1 MTGLPIKNGIK
12 FFDQTIVPPD
22 RNGQMSSMILLKSKN
37 TFARLFAGC
46 LFTAVL
52 IVLAVLVFFPES
64 RGLAKTSTDDA
75 SCEDFDSFR
84 AEKENLPVRGETV
97 TLIAVGDIMLSRN
110 VASKMSKNGMDYP
123 FLKTRE
129 YLKSGDIVFGN
140 LETPIFPGRKIS
152 RSEMIFRADP
162 GSENALVDAG
172 FSVVSL
178 ANNHTPNFGEKA
190 LQDTFKYLD
199 QAGLSYV
206 GAGENEVYAHT
217 PVIINSKGFRFAF
230 LAYNDTDVVPDSW
243 EALSDTAGTAFM
255 DKKKMQRDVKI
266 AKANADF
273 VIVSMHSGH
282 EYKSKPNNNQID
294 FSHSAIDAGADLI
307 IGHHPHVVQT
317 VEKYKDKFIFYS
329 LGNFVFDQ
337 MWSQETREGLVAKF
351 YFCADGIE
359 KIDLLPVLS
368 EDYSQ
373 PYFTESETVSRVLDR
388 LDYPLEKR
396 MVVVWDNDQKTYE
409 TKTGF
414 RISAFEQPSPCKM
427 QRMEFVD
434 FDPDISDERIFLENG
449 RVRLEQDCSV
459 VWQSSDEWWIDNFR
473 VADSTGDGELK
484 LNMSAWR
491 AGNFGRS
498 KPFWVEKNDM
508 SIKNHLFVMRYSQ
521 GDFKSVWMSS
531 NLSKP
536 NTEFAFADLD
546 CDSLLE
552 LAVIESEYGEESS
565 GCGEYVAIW
574 KWNEWGFFNE
584 WRSEKGQ
591 YKNLSVET
599 IDNQTRVTS
608 DWSLFDDN

>member
-1 MTGLPIKNGIK
+1 ML
-12 FFDQTIVPPD
+12 
-22 RNGQMSSMILLKSKN
+22 LLKNKN
-37 TFARLFAGC
+37 PLARLIAGC
-46 LFTAVL
+46 LFTAVFIAL
-52 IVLAVLVFFPES
+52 PFAIFFS
-64 RGLAKTSTDDA
+64 GSNGQAKTSTENA

-97 TLIAVGDIMLSRN
+97 TLIAVGDIMLSRG
-110 VASKMSKNGMDYP
+110 VGSKMTENGMDYP

-172 FSVVSL
+172 FSVLSL

-190 LQDTFKYLD
+190 LCDTFKYFH
-199 QAGLSYV
+199 QAGLSYT
-206 GAGENEVYAHT
+206 GAGENEIDAHT
-217 PVIINSKGFRFAF
+217 PAYVESKGFRFAF
-230 LAYNDTDVVPDSW
+230 LAYNDTDVVPDNW
-243 EALSDTAGTAFM
+243 EAISDSPGTAFM
-255 DKKKMQRDVKI
+255 DKEKMCRDVKS

-282 EYKSKPNNNQID
+282 EYKPKPNQHQIE
-294 FSHSAIDAGADLI
+294 FSHSAIDAGADLV

-317 VEKYKDKFIFYS
+317 IEKYKNKFIFYS

-337 MWSQETREGLVAKF
+337 MWSQETREGLIAKF

-359 KIDLLPVLS
+359 KIDLIPVLI

-373 PYFTESETVSRVLDR
+373 PCFTESETVSRVLDR

-396 MVVVWDNDQKTYE
+396 MSVEWDDGQKTYT
-409 TKTGF
+409 TKTSY
-414 RISAFEQPSPCKM
+414 RISAWQQPSPSKM
-427 QRMEFVD
+427 ERMEFVD
-434 FDPDISDERIFLENG
+434 FDPEISDERIFLENG
-449 RVRLEQDCSV
+449 RVRYEQDCSV
-459 VWQSSDEWWIDNFR
+459 VWQSSDAWWVDNFK
-473 VADSTGDGELK
+473 VADSTGDGEFK
-484 LNMSAWR
+484 INMSAWR
-491 AGNFGRS
+491 SGNFGRS
-498 KPFWVEKNDM
+498 KPFWIEKNDM

-536 NTEFAFADLD
+536 NTEFVFADLD
-546 CDSLLE
+546 GDSLME
-552 LAVIESEYGEESS
+552 LAVIESEYGEETS
-565 GCGEYVAIW
+565 GFGEYVAIW

-591 YKNLSVET
+591 YKNLTVET

-608 DWSLFDDN
+608 DCVPIDDN